1 MSEYCKNDSVI
12 TCRVRLARN
21 ISGYPFV
28 PNMSKA
34 DFESMNNKIK
44 SAILNTNTPFAK
56 SLKFINM
63 RDVPEL
69 EAYAMVER
77 HIISPEFATNREEKA
92 IIISEDESV
101 CVMIGEEDHIR
112 IQVLKNGNQLESAYD
127 IAERLDSLLT
137 ANLPIAFDGRL
148 GYLTE
153 CPTNLGTGLRAS
165 LMLHLPMLEKSGE
178 MHSITDA
185 VRKLGFTVRG
195 IYGEGSKA
203 RASLYQISNQIT
215 LGISEKD
222 AIKNLNA
229 ITEQILEKELSLR
242 LHADKIHLED
252 NAFRSLALLKNSR
265 IISTNEAMNYLS
277 VIKVGADMGI
287 LDIDKELP
295 MKILIE
301 IQPNMLMKKVGI
313 IEPQVRD
320 VERANYLRTQF

>member
-1 MSEYCKNDSVI
+1 MSEYNKNDSVI

-34 DFESMNNKIK
+34 DFDSMNNKIK
-44 SAILNTNTPFAK
+44 SAVLNTNTPFAK
-56 SLKFINM
+56 NLRFINM
-63 RDVPEL
+63 KDVPEL
-69 EAYAMVER
+69 EAYSMVER
-77 HIISPEFATNREEKA
+77 HIISPEFANNRDNKA

-112 IQVLKNGNQLESAYD
+112 IQVLKSGNQLESGYD

-137 ANLPIAFDGRL
+137 ANLPIAFDNRL

-165 LMLHLPMLEKSGE
+165 LMLHLPMLENSGE
-178 MHSITDA
+178 MPGITDA

-203 RASLYQISNQIT
+203 SASLYQISNQIT

-229 ITEQILEKELSLR
+229 IADQILEKELSLR
-242 LHADKIHLED
+242 LLADKIHLED
-252 NAFRSLALLKNSR
+252 NAFRSLALLKSSR
-265 IISTNEAMNYLS
+265 IISTKEAMNYLS

-287 LDIDKELP
+287 LNIDKELP
-295 MKILIE
+295 MKVLIE
-301 IQPNMLMKKVGI
+301 IQPNMLMKKVGLSDP
-313 IEPQVRD
+313 EARD
-320 VERANYLRTQF
+320 VERANFLRKQF